1 MFLRPPVNIDQL
13 MKEWSEDSAV
23 DSTSI
28 EKEILKIS
36 SLHGKYLNIM
46 SHHRHVIRKLESDY
60 KMMKGLR
67 EDYLQGHLSKED
79 LDKAKNTADPLTNTV
94 NTIEKNAQS
103 MKVALEQ
110 ELTPAI
116 NVFARELLNAGESIS
131 NMLERLGIKKST
143 AAAAPTSPM
152 QNESGMNFNHFD
164 VGGIASGPST
174 GYNARLHGTEAVVPL
189 PDNRS
194 IPVSLDSSSLTTA
207 INNQTG
213 ILNQILSSMNKNNS
227 LTSGILQASM

>member
-1 MFLRPPVNIDQL
+1 
-13 MKEWSEDSAV
+13 
-23 DSTSI
+23 
-28 EKEILKIS
+28 
-36 SLHGKYLNIM
+36 
-46 SHHRHVIRKLESDY
+46 
-60 KMMKGLR
+60 
-67 EDYLQGHLSKED
+67 
-79 LDKAKNTADPLTNTV
+79 
-94 NTIEKNAQS
+94 

-194 IPVSLDSSSLTTA
+194 IPVSLGGGFDELSSL
-207 INNQTG
+207 IRE
-213 ILNQILSSMNKNNS
+213 QIAKQEELIRVMSDNRDYTERLMHNMS
-227 LTSGILQASM
+227 